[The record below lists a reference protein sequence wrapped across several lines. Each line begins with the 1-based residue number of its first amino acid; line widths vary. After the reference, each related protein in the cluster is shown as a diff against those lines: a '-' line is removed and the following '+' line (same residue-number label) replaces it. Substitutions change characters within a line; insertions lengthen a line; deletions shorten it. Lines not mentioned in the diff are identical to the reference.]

1 MNLKQLI
8 NKSVYGTIGYISSQD
23 DIDLLEQ
30 YILYNLHILKEF
42 KQIVVATNYGAS
54 NWYDLQ
60 KQRKINFVLWR
71 KHFPNCVLIDSK
83 INRGHHIGTSDLDD
97 MIFDWCKENHIEWLC
112 KSANDII
119 IQENIFNKEIEE
131 ADFYYL
137 NGIGYAGAK
146 LYDFDPKRIIDEYL
160 IDHFYPQTNF
170 YFINISKTDYLN
182 NKKHVT
188 EVYENLQQYG
198 GTVWDHG
205 FKSCEF
211 LLRECIERNNLSK
224 YHLITKEN
232 FIILLNTILKFNIHD
247 GSHKNIMI
255 ENICHFHFNN
265 EPVIEI

>member
-23 DIDLLEQ
+23 DLNLLEQ
-30 YILYNLHILKEF
+30 YILHNLPVLKKF
-42 KQIVVATNYGAS
+42 KQIVVATNYKELDLHLINKHIDLWEKYFS
-54 NWYDLQ
+54 NCY
-60 KQRKINFVLWR
+60 
-71 KHFPNCVLIDSK
+71 LIDSP

-119 IQENIFNKEIEE
+119 IQENIFNKEVEE

-146 LYDFDPKRIIDEYL
+146 LYDFDPDRIINEYL

-170 YFINISKTDYLN
+170 YFINVPKTDYLN
-182 NKKHVT
+182 DKKHIT
-188 EVYENLQQYG
+188 EVYENLQQYK

-205 FKSCEF
+205 FKSCESM
-211 LLRECIERNNLSK
+211 LRECIERNNLSK

-232 FIILLNTILKFNIHD
+232 FIILSDTILKFNIHD

-255 ENICHFHFNN
+255 ENVCHFHFNN